1 VGQVGKPAADWQ
13 IGLFCWAARSL
24 RLATPVSA
32 ARDAPEGT
40 APAHVS
46 ARPAH
51 LHDASNIQGSKRSQS
66 HFRTLSSRNP
76 LIPKHLVGRPI
87 LACQSWLA
95 NPGCSRSIVGQVGN
109 LRPIGNRPLAQ
120 RIFNRLQEA
129 LDRATGYRPSQA
141 AASTR
146 TFASPVAAS
155 GPRSPFRTTL
165 PVPDPQ
171 PQPPPTS
178 PPSSPRPFPPR
189 RYASRNLEAPG
200 DPRPRRG
207 PQHSGLTGA
216 DILVAGRTPSPC

>member
-165 PVPDPQ
+165 PVPDPAASAPAHIPAKQ
-171 PQPPPTS
+171 SAALPATPLRVQEFGGAGR
-178 PPSSPRPFPPR
+178 PSASPRAAAFR
-189 RYASRNLEAPG
+189 LDG
-200 DPRPRRG
+200 G
-207 PQHSGLTGA
+207 
-216 DILVAGRTPSPC
+216 